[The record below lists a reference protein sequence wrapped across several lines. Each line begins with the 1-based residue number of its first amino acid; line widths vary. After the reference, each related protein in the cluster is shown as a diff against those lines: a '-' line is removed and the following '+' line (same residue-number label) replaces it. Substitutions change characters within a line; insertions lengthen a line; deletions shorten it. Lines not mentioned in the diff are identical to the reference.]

1 VDVSIRD
8 RAGGFQY
15 RRTQNGI
22 VARATVAR
30 IRTTLKGLADQ
41 FQTLPPYDVE
51 GGASAVEV
59 PVAPDAPQGESK
71 LVTRI
76 EDSSYD
82 DVHPEST
89 GAGALH
95 LAETLHL
102 PEIDGATDSTLHIYW
117 RTDRVMGSRWG
128 HDKKFF
134 NIDVLTTGND
144 PSYLAERLQYA
155 NNQLS
160 PADLQSLVTNAA
172 AAGVDLTSML
182 RDIDAHVVRQ
192 EQEAKDAASFLAEMK
207 RRLRKAAASKQKTF
221 AELAK
226 LAEFR
231 AWALPLFE
239 AAGRERDLDAVL
251 GATLGGPKPS
261 GQ

>member
-22 VARATVAR
+22 DATIATRCGVARATVAR

-95 LAETLHL
+95 LAETLHI
-102 PEIDGATDSTLHIYW
+102 PEIDGADDNTLHISAA
-117 RTDRVMGSRWG
+117 RSSERLLGSRWG
-128 HDKKFF
+128 RGPKIYSEYDL
-134 NIDVLTTGND
+134 VTGDYRYGGRYAD
-144 PSYLAERLQYA
+144 PAKIAERDQYA
-155 NNQLS
+155 NKKFSSTELRTLEKKSAEAGFDLS
-160 PADLQSLVTNAA
+160 
-172 AAGVDLTSML
+172 GFL
-182 RDIDAHVVRQ
+182 RAID
-192 EQEAKDAASFLAEMK
+192 SFLTK
-207 RRLRKAAASKQKTF
+207 RALDSLLTETIVF
-221 AELAK
+221 APKRGVEVEL
-226 LAEFR
+226 
-231 AWALPLFE
+231 
-239 AAGRERDLDAVL
+239 
-251 GATLGGPKPS
+251 
-261 GQ
+261 